1 MGIRLIEDKNLDG
14 VLITPLKIIQ
24 VPGGDVSH
32 AMKISDPGFAG
43 FGEVYFSNIESG
55 VVKAWKR
62 HRKMTLNL
70 VVSVGAIRFV
80 MFDDRHESQTQG
92 MFQEVVL
99 SKEFYYRLTIPIM
112 VWMGFQGVSENT
124 SMLLNIADLE
134 HLPEEVDRK
143 ATNEINFS
151 WETNS

>member
-24 VPGGDVSH
+24 VPGGDVFH
-32 AMKISDPGFAG
+32 AMKISDPGFKG

-62 HRKMTLNL
+62 HRQMTLNL
-70 VVSVGAIRFV
+70 VVSEGVIRFV

-99 SKEFYYRLTIPIM
+99 SKEFYYRLTVPALL
-112 VWMGFQGVSENT
+112 WMGFQGVSENT

-143 ATNEINFS
+143 AINEINFS

>member
-1 MGIRLIEDKNLDG
+1 MGIRLNEDNNIDG
-14 VLITPLKIIQ
+14 VLITPLKIIR

-32 AMKISDPGFAG
+32 AMKVSDPGFAG
-43 FGEVYFSNIESG
+43 FGEAYFSNIEPG

-62 HRKMTLNL
+62 HRQMTLNL
-70 VVSVGAIRFV
+70 VVTVGAIRFV
-80 MFDDRHESQTQG
+80 IFDDRHESQTQG

-99 SKEFYYRLTIPIM
+99 SKEFYYRLTVPVM